1 MNLRH
6 LHIRNLRHLRCVDLN
21 FHSGLNLIH
30 GPNAS
35 GKTTLL
41 EAVHMLSCGKSFRTT
56 QLGHAVGGHDRGFL
70 IQGTITHPD
79 DREVHLGLEFV
90 KGRGLRMRA
99 QGQTLQRVSQLAA
112 FFPVVAIHQES
123 HRLITEGPAWR
134 RRFMDWGLFHV
145 EHERF
150 FPTWKRY
157 QKALRQRNRA
167 LRAGLGARDVQVWDE
182 PLQEAGQEID
192 ELRKHYAGELEH
204 SFQFYLDRLLP
215 DLGKLQ
221 CVYKRGWNE
230 EMSLGQALK
239 EGLLQDRQAGY
250 THCGI
255 HRADLELRIDGVAAR
270 QRISRGQQKLLV
282 SALYLA
288 QAALHRQATGRP
300 CVLLIDDV
308 TAELD
313 ARRRCELFRLLQEL
327 EVQVLLTTAEPPE
340 DILDGM
346 EEGFTPKMFHVEQ
359 GRITEVGQRT

>member
-1 MNLRH
+1 MRLKY
-6 LHIRNLRHLRCVDLN
+6 LHIRNLRHLRCVDID
-21 FHSGLNLIH
+21 FHPGVNLIH

-41 EAVHMLSCGKSFRTT
+41 EAVHVLSCGKSFRTT
-56 QLGHAVGGHDRGFL
+56 QLGHTVSVQHRGFL
-70 IQGTITHPD
+70 VQGTLARLD
-79 DREVHLGLEFV
+79 DRELHLGVEFV

-99 QGQTLQRVSQLAA
+99 QGRVLQKASQLAA

-150 FPTWKRY
+150 FSTWKRY
-157 QKALRQRNRA
+157 QKALKQRNRA
-167 LRAGLGARDVQVWDE
+167 LRAGLGARDVQIWDRL
-182 PLQEAGQEID
+182 LQEAGHEID
-192 ELRKHYAGELEH
+192 ALRKQYAVELEH

-215 DLGKLQ
+215 DLGKLK
-221 CVYKRGWNE
+221 CVYKRGWHE
-230 EMSLGQALK
+230 EMSLGRALK
-239 EGLLQDRQAGY
+239 ETLLQDLQAGY

-288 QAALHRQATGRP
+288 QAALCRQATGRS

-308 TAELD
+308 ASELD
-313 ARRRCELFRLLQEL
+313 ARRRRELLRLLHEL
-327 EVQVLLTTAEPPE
+327 EVQVLLTAAEPPE
-340 DILDGM
+340 GILDGM
-346 EEGFTPKMFHVEQ
+346 GEGFTLKMFHVEQ
-359 GRITEVGQRT
+359 GRITEVGHRS